1 MTKWLAASLGAISL
15 LILAVLSSPD
25 VAGGI
30 TLSGFFGDDDGNI
43 FEADIDAIASVGITR
58 GCDPPT
64 NSQFCPDD
72 DVTRGEMAAFLR
84 RALELPAVAADYF
97 ADDNT
102 STFEDD
108 INAIA
113 SVGITLGCN
122 PPANDRYCPDDDVD
136 RGQMAA
142 FLRRALQL
150 PAVAADYF
158 ADDNTST
165 FEDDINAIAS
175 ADITRGCNP
184 PSNTLFCPSRDVTRG
199 EMAAFL
205 RRALDLPDQIQRI
218 PVGHHPSMSCS
229 KDGQRCSL
237 TVDLSA
243 GRRYRIQEGL
253 FRVNDATQAEENA
266 FEAPNSRFT
275 LAVNGEAVSM
285 DQIPL
290 QRGGGVTNRY
300 WRGHVT
306 FPAGTHTLL
315 GRWRWRGQL
324 IQTST
329 ITIRAEG

>member
-1 MTKWLAASLGAISL
+1 VTKWLAGSLGAISL
-15 LILAVLSSPD
+15 VILAISLSPD

-43 FEADIDAIASVGITR
+43 FEADIDAIASVGITK
-58 GCDPPT
+58 GCNPPT
-64 NSQFCPDD
+64 NSRFCPDD

-97 ADDNT
+97 D
-102 STFEDD
+102 
-108 INAIA
+108 
-113 SVGITLGCN
+113 
-122 PPANDRYCPDDDVD
+122 
-136 RGQMAA
+136 
-142 FLRRALQL
+142 
-150 PAVAADYF
+150 
-158 ADDNTST
+158 DDNTST

-184 PSNTLFCPSRDVTRG
+184 PSNNLFCPGRDVTRG

-229 KDGQRCSL
+229 KDGERCSL

-266 FEAPNSRFT
+266 FEASNSRFS
-275 LAVNGEAVSM
+275 LAIDGSTVSM

-290 QRGGGVTNRY
+290 QSGGGVTNRY

-306 FPAGTHTLL
+306 FPAGTHTLS
-315 GRWRWRGQL
+315 GQWRWNGRL

-329 ITIRAEG
+329 ITVRAEG